1 MHQFEYNTSVSYEN
15 NFTKWRLMN
24 SKERRDFRLPEYTLD
39 EAQELFYDIYG
50 KKQKTSFRG

>member
-1 MHQFEYNTSVSYEN
+1 
-15 NFTKWRLMN
+15 MN

-39 EAQELFYDIYG
+39 EAQEVFYDIYG